1 MKGIPPRGVGCAGVP
16 PGGGTFLRNECI
28 LIHGDA
34 QMWEIDFVEKLK
46 NLLLN
51 REWQTISVY
60 KSKNEVLVYVDGRQE
75 LKMPIEAEEGAENE

>member
-1 MKGIPPRGVGCAGVP
+1 
-16 PGGGTFLRNECI
+16 
-28 LIHGDA
+28 
-34 QMWEIDFVEKLK
+34 MWEIDFVEKLK
-46 NLLLN
+46 SLLLN